1 MHTLMETV
9 CLALAT
15 MQTLMEVGLITGNR
29 LGRGQTL
36 ITVEVK
42 PVVSEYRCSSSEPV
56 STSLHH

>member
-42 PVVSEYRCSSSEPV
+42 PVVSEYR
-56 STSLHH
+56 